1 MLRTSFLQKKLD
13 TDEWITMEEFMGH
26 ALYHPIEGYY
36 MKQNV
41 KIGKNGDFYT
51 ASLVSD
57 VFAKVWANL
66 FVRTIADNNLD
77 PIVVEFGGGSGH
89 FARQV
94 QESWSLR
101 SIEHVSY
108 VIVEP
113 SPYHAS
119 LLEKKL
125 AGFPITILCS
135 LDELIQR
142 YPSFKG
148 IIFANEVLDAFPLR
162 IFKRRNEEWYEKGV
176 SFHKN
181 TENLCFV
188 YRQLENSS
196 LQKKLD
202 EIFSFRDKTNELE
215 VSFSMLTWLKTIYE
229 WIEKESCLFFVDYG
243 LIGEEWNTTH
253 LKEGSIRGYY
263 RHQIQNNPLA
273 FPGMMDITYHIDW
286 EQVIKAGKDSDVTT
300 LRLKNQ
306 GDFLLEEGLLSL
318 LKDTQSLD
326 PFSIEHKRNR
336 AIRSFL
342 LDHTLANGF
351 QVIQQKKQTVS

>member
-1 MLRTSFLQKKLD
+1 MA
-13 TDEWITMEEFMGH
+13 EFMEH

-36 MKQNV
+36 MKENT

-57 VFAKVWANL
+57 VFAKVWADL
-66 FVRTIADNNLD
+66 FIRTIADNNLD

-94 QESWSLR
+94 QDSWSLT
-101 SIEHVSY
+101 SINHISY

-113 SPYHAS
+113 SPYHKS
-119 LLEKKL
+119 LLETKL
-125 AGFPITILCS
+125 SGFPITILSS
-135 LDELIQR
+135 LDELIVR

-162 IFKRRNEEWYEKGV
+162 IFQQKNDEWYEKGV
-176 SFHKN
+176 SLLKK
-181 TENLCFV
+181 TEDLCFL
-188 YRQLENSS
+188 YRKMEDPSLE
-196 LQKKLD
+196 KKLG
-202 EIFSFRDKTNELE
+202 EIFSTRDKTNDLE

-229 WIEKESCLFFVDYG
+229 WIEKDTCLFFVDYG
-243 LIGEEWNTTH
+243 LIGEEWNTIH
-253 LKEGSIRGYY
+253 VKEGSIRGYY
-263 RHQIQNNPLA
+263 RHQIKKNPLA

-286 EQVIKAGKDSDVTT
+286 KQVIKAGKDSEVTT

-326 PFSIEHKRNR
+326 PFSIENKRNR

>member
-1 MLRTSFLQKKLD
+1 
-13 TDEWITMEEFMGH
+13 
-26 ALYHPIEGYY
+26 
-36 MKQNV
+36 MKENT

-57 VFAKVWANL
+57 VFAKVWADL
-66 FVRTIADNNLD
+66 FLRTIADHNLD

-94 QESWSLR
+94 QESWSSK
-101 SIEHVSY
+101 SIEHISY

-113 SPYHAS
+113 SPYHRS
-119 LLEKKL
+119 LLERNL
-125 AGFPITILCS
+125 AGFPVTVLCS

-148 IIFANEVLDAFPLR
+148 LIFANEVLDAFPLR
-162 IFKRRNEEWYEKGV
+162 IFQEKNEEWYEKGV
-176 SFHKN
+176 SLLRN
-181 TENLCFV
+181 NEDLCFL
-188 YRQLENSS
+188 YRKVEDSCLE
-196 LQKKLD
+196 KKLD
-202 EIFSFRDKTNELE
+202 EIFSSRDKKNELE

-229 WIEKESCLFFVDYG
+229 WIEKDSCLFFVDYG
-243 LIGEEWNTTH
+243 LIGEEWNTIP

-273 FPGMMDITYHIDW
+273 FPGMMDITCHIDW
-286 EQVIKAGKDSDVTT
+286 DQVIRVGKDFGVKT
-300 LRLKNQ
+300 LRLMNQ
-306 GDFLLEEGLLSL
+306 GDFLLEEGLLTL
-318 LKDTQSLD
+318 LQDTQNKD

-351 QVIQQKKQTVS
+351 QIIQQKKQTVS